1 MTLPAS
7 QADLPAPVK
16 WVLCLSF
23 CFAMGIFI
31 FFAEVLL
38 NVERAPIRMSTY
50 AIFVGLAAWGLLG
63 VQYVRR
69 KSLRRLSSEP
79 ERAAE
84 FRRLRYLLLLIM
96 AESTVLWG
104 VCARV
109 LGATRSQVVPFYL
122 VGAAII
128 LLAIWETAHPES
140 GEDHP

>member
-1 MTLPAS
+1 
-7 QADLPAPVK
+7 
-16 WVLCLSF
+16 
-23 CFAMGIFI
+23 MGIFI